1 MRPATQ
7 AAQLIQCRLTIFQ
20 CEQRPGVF
28 ALFAAVQFIV
38 TTTLTLYFVVF
49 LRRGATGM
57 LTARALGATGA
68 LVVACVVSP
77 QSLRSRW
84 QWKFVREALRI
95 ALPLVPHGL
104 MATGLVAADRF
115 ILQRYR
121 PMSEVGLYSLA
132 YSFGMV
138 MALFTNALWQA
149 WSTLF
154 LNLLRNGKHGRSM
167 AAHICGRVVLILAA
181 IASAGELMSQNIVRV
196 CLDPHYWE
204 AGRVAPIIIGAYL
217 CHALFLLLQLF
228 ALQAKRTSW
237 IWAVSS
243 IALTINIAL
252 NFAFAPIWGMYGAAY
267 ATLIAYG
274 SGLRLRKLQV

>member
-1 MRPATQ
+1 
-7 AAQLIQCRLTIFQ
+7 
-20 CEQRPGVF
+20 
-28 ALFAAVQFIV
+28 
-38 TTTLTLYFVVF
+38 
-49 LRRGATGM
+49 
-57 LTARALGATGA
+57 
-68 LVVACVVSP
+68 
-77 QSLRSRW
+77 
-84 QWKFVREALRI
+84 
-95 ALPLVPHGL
+95 
-104 MATGLVAADRF
+104 
-115 ILQRYR
+115 
-121 PMSEVGLYSLA
+121 
-132 YSFGMV
+132 MV

-167 AAHICGRVVLILAA
+167 ATHICGRVVLILAA